1 MNQIY
6 RALHMPPK
14 RLIKKLSGQKE
25 IYTIAVR
32 RAPKGEGCDPL
43 PALGEEPYTPLPY
56 TPGTWYAD
64 PLLYEDDNG
73 KRWLFCEAFNMAE
86 NRGDIAVAE
95 FDENDH
101 LLPPRVVLKENFH
114 LSFPTVFDWRGE
126 VWMLPETSADHSLTL
141 YRCTQFPDKWE
152 KVQAFSV
159 GRELCDSIIV
169 DKTPEALTVLCSET
183 RPDNQLYTRYR
194 RYTVRE
200 NPEAEERDDVDEFI
214 LDEDEPFN
222 LQHRNYELGSRNA
235 GPLFT
240 NNDQTVRPAQVSTKV
255 DYGVYLQFWVR
266 RGASEVPLCA
276 AMPQNVAIAGID
288 PAEVYYH
295 GGDSFNVSAL
305 DGEISDYKVAS
316 SCGVSLRG
324 MFGGKM
330 GSASTEAFDADAV
343 RQLINGVKE
352 SAILLETDEQ
362 DEIFAGE
369 ECYPTI
375 EKEESDVAT
384 TSAEAK
390 IEKCLKLE
398 ALAKAADPRIVR
410 VPSAMVA
417 SSSSEVILRNSYGL
431 NLQDSGSYFFSYTSL
446 VAKDGTS
453 TAVNGKVAVSSR
465 FDGIDPEKIAADA
478 AKETLSQLNASPVPT
493 GEYRVIFRYD
503 AMQSLLQTFWGVFS
517 AENAQQNL
525 SLFAGKEGEN
535 VAADVVT
542 IVDDPLMKG
551 GLATSAFDGEGSAS
565 RTKKVVDSGK
575 LTTLL
580 HDRKTARKQGVSS
593 TGNAARVGGR
603 IMVAP
608 TNLYI
613 AAGEKSLD
621 ELMADVGN
629 GVVITELAGLH
640 AGANP
645 SSGDFSLLSKGY
657 TIENGKRGRA
667 VEQITVAGNFYQL
680 LKSICAVGSDLTFEG
695 SSIGSPSVDAGMLKI
710 SG

>member
-1 MNQIY
+1 MKVN
-6 RALHMPPK
+6 
-14 RLIKKLSGQKE
+14 
-25 IYTIAVR
+25 
-32 RAPKGEGCDPL
+32 
-43 PALGEEPYTPLPY
+43 
-56 TPGTWYAD
+56 
-64 PLLYEDDNG
+64 
-73 KRWLFCEAFNMAE
+73 
-86 NRGDIAVAE
+86 E
-95 FDENDH
+95 FLNE
-101 LLPPRVVLKENFH
+101 VL
-114 LSFPTVFDWRGE
+114 
-126 VWMLPETSADHSLTL
+126 
-141 YRCTQFPDKWE
+141 
-152 KVQAFSV
+152 
-159 GRELCDSIIV
+159 
-169 DKTPEALTVLCSET
+169 
-183 RPDNQLYTRYR
+183 
-194 RYTVRE
+194 
-200 NPEAEERDDVDEFI
+200 
-214 LDEDEPFN
+214 
-222 LQHRNYELGSRNA
+222 
-235 GPLFT
+235 
-240 NNDQTVRPAQVSTKV
+240 
-255 DYGVYLQFWVR
+255 
-266 RGASEVPLCA
+266 A
-276 AMPQNVAIAGID
+276 AAKAAGID

-324 MFGGKM
+324 QYNGKM
-330 GSASTEAFDADAV
+330 GSASTEAFDDDAV
-343 RQLINGVKE
+343 RQLIDGVKE
-352 SAILLETDEQ
+352 SATLLETDEQ

-369 ECYPTI
+369 ERYPTI

-410 VPSAMVA
+410 VPSA
-417 SSSSEVILRNSYGL
+417 LD
-431 NLQDSGSYFFSYTSL
+431 LQDSGSYFFSYTSL
-446 VAKDGTS
+446 VAKDGAS

-580 HDRKTARKQGVSS
+580 HDRKTARKQGVAS

-657 TIENGKRGRA
+657 PIENGKRGRA

-695 SSIGSPSVDAGMLKI
+695 SSIGSPSVDAGTLKI

>member
-1 MNQIY
+1 MKVNEF
-6 RALHMPPK
+6 LNEV
-14 RLIKKLSGQKE
+14 L
-25 IYTIAVR
+25 
-32 RAPKGEGCDPL
+32 
-43 PALGEEPYTPLPY
+43 
-56 TPGTWYAD
+56 
-64 PLLYEDDNG
+64 
-73 KRWLFCEAFNMAE
+73 
-86 NRGDIAVAE
+86 VAA
-95 FDENDH
+95 
-101 LLPPRVVLKENFH
+101 K
-114 LSFPTVFDWRGE
+114 
-126 VWMLPETSADHSLTL
+126 A
-141 YRCTQFPDKWE
+141 
-152 KVQAFSV
+152 
-159 GRELCDSIIV
+159 
-169 DKTPEALTVLCSET
+169 
-183 RPDNQLYTRYR
+183 
-194 RYTVRE
+194 
-200 NPEAEERDDVDEFI
+200 
-214 LDEDEPFN
+214 
-222 LQHRNYELGSRNA
+222 
-235 GPLFT
+235 
-240 NNDQTVRPAQVSTKV
+240 
-255 DYGVYLQFWVR
+255 
-266 RGASEVPLCA
+266 
-276 AMPQNVAIAGID
+276 AGID

-343 RQLINGVKE
+343 RQLIDGVKE
-352 SAILLETDEQ
+352 SATLLETDEQ

-369 ECYPTI
+369 ERYPT
-375 EKEESDVAT
+375 
-384 TSAEAK
+384 

-417 SSSSEVILRNSYGL
+417 SSSSKVILRNSYGL

-446 VAKDGTS
+446 VAKDGAS

-580 HDRKTARKQGVSS
+580 HDRKTARKQGVAS

-621 ELMADVGN
+621 ELMADVGS

-695 SSIGSPSVDAGMLKI
+695 SSIGSPSVDAGTLKI

>member
-1 MNQIY
+1 MKVN
-6 RALHMPPK
+6 
-14 RLIKKLSGQKE
+14 
-25 IYTIAVR
+25 
-32 RAPKGEGCDPL
+32 
-43 PALGEEPYTPLPY
+43 
-56 TPGTWYAD
+56 
-64 PLLYEDDNG
+64 
-73 KRWLFCEAFNMAE
+73 
-86 NRGDIAVAE
+86 E
-95 FDENDH
+95 FLNE
-101 LLPPRVVLKENFH
+101 VL
-114 LSFPTVFDWRGE
+114 
-126 VWMLPETSADHSLTL
+126 
-141 YRCTQFPDKWE
+141 
-152 KVQAFSV
+152 
-159 GRELCDSIIV
+159 
-169 DKTPEALTVLCSET
+169 
-183 RPDNQLYTRYR
+183 
-194 RYTVRE
+194 
-200 NPEAEERDDVDEFI
+200 
-214 LDEDEPFN
+214 
-222 LQHRNYELGSRNA
+222 
-235 GPLFT
+235 
-240 NNDQTVRPAQVSTKV
+240 
-255 DYGVYLQFWVR
+255 
-266 RGASEVPLCA
+266 A
-276 AMPQNVAIAGID
+276 AAKAAGID

-324 MFGGKM
+324 QYNGKM

-343 RQLINGVKE
+343 RQLIDGVKE
-352 SAILLETDEQ
+352 SATLLETDEQ

-369 ECYPTI
+369 ERYPTI

-398 ALAKAADPRIVR
+398 ALAKAA
-410 VPSAMVA
+410 

-431 NLQDSGSYFFSYTSL
+431 NLQDSGSYFVSYANL
-446 VAKDGTS
+446 VARDGDS

-580 HDRKTARKQGVSS
+580 HDRKTARKQGVAS

-695 SSIGSPSVDAGMLKI
+695 SSIGSPSVDAGTLKI

>member
-32 RAPKGEGCDPL
+32 RAPKGEGCAPL

-159 GRELCDSIIV
+159 ERELCDSIIV

-288 PAEVYYH
+288 PADLIGIHTY
-295 GGDSFNVSAL
+295 
-305 DGEISDYKVAS
+305 
-316 SCGVSLRG
+316 CR
-324 MFGGKM
+324 
-330 GSASTEAFDADAV
+330 DAD
-343 RQLINGVKE
+343 I
-352 SAILLETDEQ
+352 
-362 DEIFAGE
+362 
-369 ECYPTI
+369 
-375 EKEESDVAT
+375 
-384 TSAEAK
+384 
-390 IEKCLKLE
+390 
-398 ALAKAADPRIVR
+398 
-410 VPSAMVA
+410 
-417 SSSSEVILRNSYGL
+417 EVIDARYLR
-431 NLQDSGSYFFSYTSL
+431 
-446 VAKDGTS
+446 
-453 TAVNGKVAVSSR
+453 KV
-465 FDGIDPEKIAADA
+465 
-478 AKETLSQLNASPVPT
+478 
-493 GEYRVIFRYD
+493 
-503 AMQSLLQTFWGVFS
+503 
-517 AENAQQNL
+517 
-525 SLFAGKEGEN
+525 
-535 VAADVVT
+535 
-542 IVDDPLMKG
+542 
-551 GLATSAFDGEGSAS
+551 
-565 RTKKVVDSGK
+565 
-575 LTTLL
+575 
-580 HDRKTARKQGVSS
+580 
-593 TGNAARVGGR
+593 
-603 IMVAP
+603 
-608 TNLYI
+608 
-613 AAGEKSLD
+613 
-621 ELMADVGN
+621 
-629 GVVITELAGLH
+629 
-640 AGANP
+640 
-645 SSGDFSLLSKGY
+645 
-657 TIENGKRGRA
+657 
-667 VEQITVAGNFYQL
+667 
-680 LKSICAVGSDLTFEG
+680 
-695 SSIGSPSVDAGMLKI
+695 
-710 SG
+710 